1 MTEKE
6 IKLFIRFLKDENFY
20 FQYKKLF
27 YSQEF
32 GFNRRKHDCGSVFN
46 GKETILKFLARV
58 NEERAFRG
66 FWWGITNIS
75 IYYLTI
81 SNLNKKWLIY
91 ISKFKI

>member
-32 GFNRRKHDCGSVFN
+32 GFNRRRHDCGSVFN

-66 FWWGITNIS
+66 FWWSITNIA
-75 IYYLTI
+75 IYSSTI
-81 SNLNKKWLIY
+81 FRLHQKWLTY
-91 ISKFKI
+91 IMKLKI